1 MTGYKWVKF
10 MGFKKVKHGIGGMV
24 FYSWDSDLMVMNSGD
39 FSDFTDLTM
48 MENSDFSAAKR

>member
-10 MGFKKVKHGIGGMV
+10 MVFKKVKHGIGGMV

-39 FSDFTDLTM
+39 FSQISLI
-48 MENSDFSAAKR
+48 